1 VEPCSCTSLHPVA
14 GEGFVFEYNLNAH
27 NLHTS
32 PCTHTHAYVSAHTQR
47 KDWGRRRLQY
57 AGNTQYPERALP
69 CHFTTVLF
77 AAGEGFWSACLLP
90 AGCSCCRK
98 GETVTTCYIL
108 ATTFIVLGW
117 LYYWNVLRSRS
128 IISGDKTAVWS
139 RGRIEHN
146 NRLVTLVSDRIES
159 DGRHCQ

>member
-1 VEPCSCTSLHPVA
+1 MLLHFFTPRGRWRFCFWVQFECTQLTHFTLH
-14 GEGFVFEYNLNAH
+14 AH
-27 NLHTS
+27 TRVRVR
-32 PCTHTHAYVSAHTQR
+32 THA
-47 KDWGRRRLQY
+47 KKRLGETTP
-57 AGNTQYPERALP
+57 AVRGKHAVPERALP

-98 GETVTTCYIL
+98 GETVTACYIL

-146 NRLVTLVSDRIES
+146 NRLVTLVSDRIGS